1 MESRKAEK
9 PVIQPIQLSLL
20 GRRKV
25 GGGAW
30 TADRKQRAQQVFA
43 DRGLVGPWPRLLGS
57 SEGKQAP
64 LKEGAG
70 EHRGLTV
77 GSFGAYPP
85 SV

>member
-43 DRGLVGPWPRLLGS
+43 DRGLVGPRPRLLGPGYS
-57 SEGKQAP
+57 
-64 LKEGAG
+64 GAV
-70 EHRGLTV
+70 RG
-77 GSFGAYPP
+77 SKPP
-85 SV
+85 SRRVQESTGD